1 MSSSGKLHAR
11 ERVSYRVALASQ
23 AERVVKKLPAA
34 ERTRILTAL
43 RALATQPRPKGK
55 HVKALQGSEAPFL
68 RYRVGDHRI
77 MYEVDDKEREVL
89 VHGIVARKDLERWLR
104 SR

>member
-1 MSSSGKLHAR
+1 M
-11 ERVSYRVALASQ
+11 
-23 AERVVKKLPAA
+23 KKLAA
-34 ERTRILTAL
+34 PERTRVIAAL
-43 RALATQPRPKGK
+43 RALANEPRPKGK
-55 HVKALQGSEAPFL
+55 HMKALQGTDASFL

-77 MYEVDDKEREVL
+77 MYEVDDSEREVL

>member
-1 MSSSGKLHAR
+1 
-11 ERVSYRVALASQ
+11 VSYRVALARQ
-23 AERVVKKLPAA
+23 AERAVKKLPPAD
-34 ERTRILTAL
+34 RTRILSAL
-43 RALATQPRPKGK
+43 HALAEDPRRSGK
-55 HVKALQGSEAPFL
+55 HVKALKGSDAPFL

-77 MYEVDDKEREVL
+77 MYEVDDSEREVL